1 MPLAG
6 GIFCPNFDLSAEPKA
21 EGSSVKISL
30 IETGEKRF
38 KRFFFQTRT
47 PFFCHENSENWPFDE
62 DAFESSAVDNSLKPP
77 R

>member
-38 KRFFFQTRT
+38 KRFFFKLEHL
-47 PFFCHENSENWPFDE
+47 FF
-62 DAFESSAVDNSLKPP
+62 VMKILKTDLLMKMLSKVLQSTTA
-77 R
+77 